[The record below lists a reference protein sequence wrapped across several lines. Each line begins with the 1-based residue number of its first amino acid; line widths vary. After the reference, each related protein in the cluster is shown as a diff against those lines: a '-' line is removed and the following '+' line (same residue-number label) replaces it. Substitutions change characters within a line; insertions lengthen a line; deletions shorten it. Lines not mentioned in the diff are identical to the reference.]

1 MFKTESNNSAHDD
14 KLRSAGGAINPL
26 PDIYPDSF
34 GSVGRWDF
42 EEKEG
47 RREREGRRSGGAEE
61 RRERTAAFP
70 DAVSMSSHCYWS
82 FDPSIQTTRIAG
94 QEGKRM
100 R

>member
-1 MFKTESNNSAHDD
+1 VFKTESNNSAHDD

-34 GSVGRWDF
+34 GSVGRWDS
-42 EEKEG
+42 KKRKGGDSG
-47 RREREGRRSGGAEE
+47 RGGGAEE